1 MSFEFEIPLSWIRS
15 GAWVIDVA
23 SLTFGIFT
31 AVLPK
36 GSIALYEWLM
46 ARINWRVVPIDE
58 AREIRTTRFL
68 GSLLTLLALAA
79 LTLLFIRGI

>member
-1 MSFEFEIPLSWIRS
+1 MSFEFEVPLGWFRN
-15 GAWVIDVA
+15 GAAAVGVV
-23 SLTFGIFT
+23 SLVFGIFT
-31 AVLPK
+31 ALLPQR
-36 GSIALYEWLM
+36 SIALYGWLM